1 MDTNN
6 SISFASNAM
15 MLVTNISNGRTNKK
29 MINERNKKL
38 IDVYKVGKLQT
49 KRNTNNDQM

>member
-1 MDTNN
+1 
-6 SISFASNAM
+6 M